1 MSAVATHDK
10 HRGGFRLKE
19 PSDNAK
25 RWLLIAG
32 IAAILFAA
40 VFVGYNIWHRRHA
53 AKDERDKRT
62 EELAKGP
69 WVNVAKVD
77 TTAAPRDITLPGDVR
92 GFQQTTLYAKIAGYV
107 KDIRVERG
115 QKVRADQI
123 LAVVFSPETDAQVR
137 SARSN
142 AEVTKINAERN
153 LRLASPGVVSEV
165 DRDNALNMARMADAQ
180 LAQAADLKAYE
191 LVRAPFAGTVTT
203 RYVDNG
209 ALLPAATTSTSQAQ
223 PVVDL
228 ADTDTLR
235 VLVYVGQDA
244 APFVHMGLDT
254 EIWQD
259 ERPEQI
265 VHAQMTHCTGALDPR
280 TRTMQCEIDFDN
292 RPYGIQ
298 PGTFMHVRI
307 HLIVP
312 PQPAVPDE
320 ALVVKNG
327 KYWVGL
333 VKDGKA
339 QFVEVQLGTN
349 DGRTVRIT
357 RGLQGGETVMLSAPM
372 ELEDGSPVQ
381 AREKQTPK
389 PNPPSGAVNY
399 VPKTDPATNAGRPT
413 LDENN
418 GAKSGGASKGG
429 SAN

>member
-1 MSAVATHDK
+1 MSAVATHDS
-10 HRGGFRLKE
+10 HQGGFRLKQ
-19 PSDNAK
+19 PSDNAR

-32 IAAILFAA
+32 IAALLFAV
-40 VFVGYNIWHRRHA
+40 VFVGYNIWHKRHS
-53 AKDERDKRT
+53 AKEEREKRT
-62 EELAKGP
+62 SELAKGP
-69 WVNVAKVD
+69 WVNTEKVD
-77 TTAAPRDITLPGDVR
+77 TTAVAREITLPGDVR

-123 LAVVFSPETDAQVR
+123 LAVVFSPETDEQVR

-142 AEVTKINAERN
+142 AEVTKINAERD

-180 LAQAADLKAYE
+180 LAQAADLKEYE
-191 LVRAPFAGTVTT
+191 IVRAPFAGTVTA

-235 VLVYVGQDA
+235 VLMYVGQDA
-244 APFVHMGLDT
+244 APFVHQGLET
-254 EIWQD
+254 EVWQD
-259 ERPEQI
+259 ERPAQI
-265 VHAQMTHCTGALDPR
+265 VHAQMTHCTGALDVR

-307 HLIVP
+307 HLQVP
-312 PQPAVPDE
+312 PQPVVPDE
-320 ALVVKNG
+320 ALVVKDG

-333 VKDGKA
+333 VRDGKA
-339 QFVEVQLGTN
+339 QYVEVELGTN
-349 DGRTVRIT
+349 DGRTLRINK
-357 RGLQGGETVMLSAPM
+357 GLQGGETVMLSPPM

-381 AREKQTPK
+381 AREKK
-389 PNPPSGAVNY
+389 PTKANPPSGTVNY
-399 VPKTDPATNAGRPT
+399 LPKTDPAAKAGRPT
-413 LDENN
+413 LDENT

-429 SAN
+429 NAN